1 MTSPRIV
8 YVATP
13 KRLNN
18 GRTWYTVRRRGE
30 VVAEIATLDDL
41 EPLVR
46 NLHPQGVM
54 AFWGNTEERYC
65 GIY

>member
-1 MTSPRIV
+1 MTKTRIV

-13 KRLNN
+13 KRLND
-18 GRTWYTVRRRGE
+18 GRTVYQVRRDGRIVKG
-30 VVAEIATLDDL
+30 IATLDDL

-46 NLHPQGVM
+46 SLHPQGVL
-54 AFWGNTEERYC
+54 AFWGDENERYC

>member
-1 MTSPRIV
+1 MTKTRIV
-8 YVATP
+8 YVAIRKTL
-13 KRLNN
+13 KD

-46 NLHPQGVM
+46 ELHPQGVI
-54 AFWGNTEERYC
+54 AFWGDENERYC

>member
-1 MTSPRIV
+1 MVRPSR
-8 YVATP
+8 
-13 KRLNN
+13 
-18 GRTWYTVRRRGE
+18 RTWYTVRRRGE